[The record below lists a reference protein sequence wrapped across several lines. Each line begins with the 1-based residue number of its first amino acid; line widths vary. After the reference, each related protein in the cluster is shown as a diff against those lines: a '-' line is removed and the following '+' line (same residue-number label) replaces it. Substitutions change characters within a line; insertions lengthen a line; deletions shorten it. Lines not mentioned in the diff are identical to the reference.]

1 MAKTVLVKPLEHNE
15 RDLWVLSTMG
25 FADKGFLAIGTEVLE
40 YERKSSERLRVK
52 YRGGLYRYD
61 VGTEVTGVKTAT
73 VSAYALALRRIYDAI
88 LARSELGL
96 ELPAPFAKDAIHDRV
111 ALAVLR
117 SPQGSW
123 ESLREVLRAL
133 LDDMAI
139 TGEKASVVK
148 ITETPEGAC
157 WFDIALEDAPQAL
170 IDAGQE
176 VWQAF
181 VGTEFEVQNEA
192 KPFKVLG
199 LSYQD
204 GLMWV
209 RLEGLPDVII
219 EGDAR
224 LWWRLHVWS
233 LPPQMAAFAGY
244 YNVGLAPNGSD
255 PSSARID
262 GALGGGIDQDHG
274 LLHVAWLTPLQGARA
289 ELDKAQIDKVLC
301 LVASLVNHQVFCLRS
316 QADADTLP
324 SLGGVLVPEEYETS
338 IAWTCLAEVSFGRGF
353 FTARREVLLLW
364 HL

>member
-1 MAKTVLVKPLEHNE
+1 
-15 RDLWVLSTMG
+15 MG

-40 YERKSSERLRVK
+40 YEKKSSERLRVK

-61 VGTEVTGVKTAT
+61 VGTEVTAVKTST
-73 VSAYALALRRIYDAI
+73 VSAYAMALRRVYDAI
-88 LARSELGL
+88 LARSEVGL
-96 ELPAPFAKDAIHDRV
+96 ELPAPFAKDTIHNRV

-133 LDDMAI
+133 FYDMAI

-192 KPFKVLG
+192 KRFTVLG

-204 GLMWV
+204 GLMQV
-209 RLEGLPDVII
+209 RLQGSPDVII

-224 LWWRLHVWS
+224 LRWRLHVWS
-233 LPPQMAAFAGY
+233 LPPQMAAFTGH
-244 YNVGLAPNGSD
+244 YNVGLAPNGSE
-255 PSSARID
+255 PSSAQID
-262 GALGGGIDQDHG
+262 GALGGGVDLGHG
-274 LLHVAWLTPLQGARA
+274 YLHIAWLTPSIGWETR
-289 ELDKAQIDKVLC
+289 LDKVQIDKVLC
-301 LVASLVNHQVFCLRS
+301 LVAGLVNHQVFCLRS

-324 SLGGVLVPEEYETS
+324 SLGGVLVPEGDKTS
-338 IAWTCLAEVSFGRGF
+338 KAWTCLAEVSLGRGF
-353 FTARREVLLLW
+353 FTAKREVLLLW

>member
-1 MAKTVLVKPLEHNE
+1 V
-15 RDLWVLSTMG
+15 
-25 FADKGFLAIGTEVLE
+25 
-40 YERKSSERLRVK
+40 
-52 YRGGLYRYD
+52 
-61 VGTEVTGVKTAT
+61 
-73 VSAYALALRRIYDAI
+73 YDAI

-133 LDDMAI
+133 FYDMAV

-157 WFDIALEDAPQAL
+157 WFDIALGDAPRSL

-181 VGTEFEVQNEA
+181 VGAEFEVQNEA
-192 KPFKVLG
+192 KPFTVLG

-204 GLMWV
+204 GLMQV
-209 RLEGLPDVII
+209 RLQGLPDVII
-219 EGDAR
+219 EGDTG

-233 LPPQMAAFAGY
+233 LPPQIAAFAGY
-244 YNVGLAPNGSD
+244 YNLGLAPNGSE

-262 GALGGGIDQDHG
+262 GALGGGVGLGHG
-274 LLHVAWLTPLQGARA
+274 LLHIAWLTPLIGGETR
-289 ELDKAQIDKVLC
+289 LDKVQIDKVLC
-301 LVASLVNHQVFCLRS
+301 LVAGLVNHQIFCLRS
-316 QADADTLP
+316 QAEADTLP
-324 SLGGVLVPEEYETS
+324 SLGGVLVPEGDKRS
-338 IAWTCLAEVSFGRGF
+338 KAWTCLAEVSLGRGF
-353 FTARREVLLLW
+353 FTAKREVLLLW